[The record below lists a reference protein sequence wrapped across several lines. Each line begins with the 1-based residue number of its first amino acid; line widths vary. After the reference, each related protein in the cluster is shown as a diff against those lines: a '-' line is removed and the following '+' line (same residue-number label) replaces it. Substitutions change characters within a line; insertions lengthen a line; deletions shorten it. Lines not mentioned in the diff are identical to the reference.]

1 MKTNEELNALK
12 EEVETMSRKL
22 AELTEEELVQVSGG
36 VDIGDLGDRIFGQS
50 GFEPVG
56 IVSVPGEFVPIEG
69 GQHQR
74 KP

>member
-1 MKTNEELNALK
+1 MKSKEELNAIK
-12 EEVETMSRKL
+12 NEVETVSRKL
-22 AELTEEELVQVSGG
+22 AQLNEEELKQVTGG
-36 VDIGDLGDRIFGQS
+36 FDLGDRIFGLS

-56 IVSVPGEFVPIEG
+56 IAPVPSELDIFIEG

>member
-1 MKTNEELNALK
+1 MKTPEELNALK
-12 EEVETMSRKL
+12 EEKI
-22 AELTEEELVQVSGG
+22 AQVTGG
-36 VDIGDLGDRIFGQS
+36 VDIGGLGDRIFGQS

-56 IVSVPGEFVPIEG
+56 NVSVHGELVPIEG